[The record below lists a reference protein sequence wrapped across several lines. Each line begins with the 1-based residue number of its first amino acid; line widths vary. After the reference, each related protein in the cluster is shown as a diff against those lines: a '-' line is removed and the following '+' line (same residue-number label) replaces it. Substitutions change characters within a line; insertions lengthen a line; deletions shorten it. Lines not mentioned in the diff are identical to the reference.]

1 MAKKRKFL
9 FGFDRQNV
17 RFFFKSGYLDQEI
30 QKAMNP
36 DTLHPSPTA
45 RTTAAPC
52 LPCRRWRGS
61 TWISAHSAPDPR
73 RVSLLVQSTLSLFFR
88 CPRA

>member
-52 LPCRRWRGS
+52 LPLQAVA
-61 TWISAHSAPDPR
+61 WIDLDKCA
-73 RVSLLVQSTLSLFFR
+73 L
-88 CPRA
+88 CPRPQTHVFAGAEYAIFIFPMP